1 MDIYFG
7 PQFEKGGKI
16 MLRIE
21 DFDSEIVTEY
31 ITCPDCDGSGGYDAA
46 TDIEEYEDWQDC
58 MLCEGR
64 GVIEQND

>member
-1 MDIYFG
+1 
-7 PQFEKGGKI
+7 